1 MFDNLFVLTFQIP
14 ISNEN
19 TTASEQERMA
29 PTPKEGENELSY
41 IDELRLERR
50 MRQSGIAAADD
61 DDDDDDDADGMAPT
75 TKEGENELSYIDE
88 LRLERR
94 MRQSGI
100 AAADDDDDDDDDAD
114 GGIATGQR
122 TYTNREAYARF
133 SATPSAFA
141 ECLGMEADDTLFDN
155 HRMRLYDRPLQ
166 RQLWG
171 SPVMDVDIKWNTLVR
186 AVRLTPLCLL

>member
-61 DDDDDDDADGMAPT
+61 DDD
-75 TKEGENELSYIDE
+75 
-88 LRLERR
+88 
-94 MRQSGI
+94 
-100 AAADDDDDDDDDAD
+100 AD

-155 HRMRLYDRPLQ
+155 NRMRLYDRPLQ

-171 SPVMDVDIKWNTLVR
+171 SPVMDVDIGWNTLVR

>member
-1 MFDNLFVLTFQIP
+1 MLDNLFVLTFQIP

-19 TTASEQERMA
+19 TTASEQER
-29 PTPKEGENELSY
+29 
-41 IDELRLERR
+41 
-50 MRQSGIAAADD
+50 
-61 DDDDDDDADGMAPT
+61 MAPT

-122 TYTNREAYARF
+122 TYTNREAYARVSCF
-133 SATPSAFA
+133 SGIPSAPSAFT
-141 ECLGMEADDTLFDN
+141 EFLDMEADDTLFDN
-155 HRMRLYDRPLQ
+155 NRMRLYDRPMQ

-171 SPVMDVDIKWNTLVR
+171 SPVMDVDIGWNTLVR

>member
-19 TTASEQERMA
+19 TASEQER
-29 PTPKEGENELSY
+29 
-41 IDELRLERR
+41 
-50 MRQSGIAAADD
+50 
-61 DDDDDDDADGMAPT
+61 MAPT

-100 AAADDDDDDDDDAD
+100 AAADDDDDDD
-114 GGIATGQR
+114 GGIAAGQR

-133 SATPSAFA
+133 SATPLAAFS
-141 ECLGMEADDTLFDN
+141 EFLEMEADDTLFDNIN

-171 SPVMDVDIKWNTLVR
+171 SPVMDVDIGWNTLVR